1 MKTTIKIGSA
11 AYLLRGLNSDW
22 NPSNGVN
29 DILYSPE
36 FEPLTPL
43 AEDIPDARGKW
54 AYPDI
59 SLHPTAQDLLSALVP
74 YRIVDPSS
82 NVNSPGLPTGSLLM
96 GAASNGAAMKALS
109 KTVGVDLDNPDF
121 GYALVKLSR
130 CDGTADHAAGASG
143 ILVHM
148 RPKAPDPAYGV
159 SPAFYSAMV
168 GLRHFGKSLN
178 EQGTYGLQDAN
189 DYLSFFKQWGTHFV
203 SGVDAGDCIM
213 QVFAY
218 PSTQFKRVQDAYA
231 NQPEKLSGP
240 DATYFSQFTTD
251 LNKGE
256 YGYVKQYG
264 NLLNLS
270 NSTAFVESLTQGEWR
285 DAVWAK
291 NNSVFSIFNA
301 GNKMN
306 FAQLDDRL
314 TATTTTLVELSP
326 LTLFVEYKRSL
337 VWQSVFKAAF
347 TQKYQG
353 TIQSNFTIN
362 DHRDFVRMLPLDQP
376 GLVSSIA
383 TPTISTYKARIALDE
398 MQFVAADSVKDF
410 TILANVAQASDT
422 VEVPGTRIGLYGQ
435 VMDMRQA
442 GQPVVLKVKDGAYDA
457 LSIACDEF
465 LGAMA
470 IVNAAGNKYALV
482 VDGLLYG
489 LSGEGREADPV
500 AMLDVRRPIPA
511 NAIEGMIDSLQFA
524 LTFAEA
530 VAGDQAAGGDAAIQ
544 GLVRDS
550 LRWIA
555 DSIPSTSADPLVLN
569 LRIRALD
576 LSSFT
581 TNPAFGSFVPIL
593 PFGAYEAWIQKILAY
608 LDAIQLQINQN
619 QVAVALRKQ
628 AELTID
634 VGKTLNDNIIQ
645 SGDLLTKM
653 IDANAAQQSDLTSF
667 YDGLIAQQKG
677 EAAAQEAKVG
687 KLESEL
693 FAQQAV
699 VDTEVQKYKSAVERW
714 EAEEWVKFGLDV
726 ATNLFSLGVMLATP
740 ASAIGAVKE
749 MNQLAQMIQK
759 TLNVLNAS
767 YKLYTGITGE
777 ISKLQGAE
785 KALDG
790 LDGGNFG
797 DMPTQ
802 AWDDVSISFSLVLAT
817 GPKGDGVDEAKAR
830 LDAAFKILASR
841 GKAVSTAKSSL
852 HQVQRDIYAAQ
863 LQKELGQRQA
873 DRLKALKGTL
883 KPANIKDLDVS
894 KIDLVGLTGNLDFVR
909 NQMLNMLAK
918 AYLQQDLALQ
928 YENLQA
934 ATPILSF
941 SLLEFKGA
949 RVRQEETTIAALSAL
964 AQHGASTTTPIKYV
978 IDGVAATD
986 LSGGNTYSFSIG
998 LGAMEFLQYVDARVL
1013 SLVAEIDGV
1022 ASTDNGKVLVQ
1033 LAINGAPFSDR
1044 DTNRGT
1050 RVFRTPTR
1058 DRVYQFNA
1066 QTGEPDFTDGGGS
1079 WSEGVSRVTP
1089 FSTWQISLPKTKL
1102 NQGIT
1107 FKQST
1112 VRIVLSFVLDAR
1124 IVDEAALRKAR
1135 AKRQGARQ
1143 GITMLAA
1150 APAAPAIGSLPS
1162 VEQLVQTMYTQGTVT
1177 NRWDV
1182 VFNMSLA
1189 QINSALKKQYDTLK
1203 LSTPYK
1209 NSIVVET
1216 KTKVVEG
1223 VWSIV
1228 RYNILYGYP
1237 GLTFYTNNDNTAKLE
1252 AQILDG
1258 SSVTKCIQV
1267 GTDAPKCDPATV
1279 IKGETLT
1286 ANIKIGQVQ
1295 GTITTPG
1302 GNHNAMTV
1310 QLDMKEGSFDVS
1322 NMNLSNEQLL
1332 DFNMAVKAYFA
1343 ANPVIFVINQL
1354 DLTNIPTLDDLKPK
1368 GFYFKPLKTP
1378 SGNEMLQLYI
1388 QTGNRNLLDYSQT
1401 FLNNVPEPI
1410 PQGQECSLMLRSEL
1424 FYNAAMPQSMKAQSW
1439 KMAGVNP
1446 GSDQKAWSGKFTEA
1460 SVKGDVDL
1468 SPLNHSS
1475 SSPSVA
1481 FGGSSNTDYTY
1492 YIPGGNT
1499 ISWSMAGTT
1508 LTSLSDG
1515 RIWMSGTQSN
1525 KINFTQKACSSYSPC
1540 YFNCGPSCSESGLS
1554 TDVNMNVQANLPVV
1568 VEGTGRNQS
1577 IKIAMSNQAVT
1588 VTGHM
1593 SGGGPSGS
1601 DDLMAQVNQKIQQQI
1616 PPQIVKNMNVP
1627 FEAISVFALKNLLFP
1642 SDNVI
1647 KFEAARVP
1655 GDLLIVGTFV
1665 SV

>member
-1 MKTTIKIGSA
+1 MNNSIKLGQA
-11 AYLLRGLNSDW
+11 TNLLRGLNSDW
-22 NPSNGVN
+22 NPANGIN
-29 DILYSPE
+29 DILYAPASQ
-36 FEPLTPL
+36 PLSAT
-43 AEDIPDARGKW
+43 AVGMPDNLGSW

-59 SLHPTAQDLLSALVP
+59 SLHASAQDLLSALVP
-74 YRIVDPSS
+74 YRVVDPSS
-82 NVNSPGLPTGSLLM
+82 NVNAPGLPTGSLLM
-96 GAASNGAAMKALS
+96 GAASNPAALQALS
-109 KTVGVDLDNPDF
+109 QTVGIDLSNPDF

-130 CDGTADHAAGASG
+130 RDGMADHAAAASG

-148 RPKAPDPAYGV
+148 RPKAPDASYGV

-178 EQGTYGLQDAN
+178 EQGTYALQDAN
-189 DYLSFFKQWGTHFV
+189 DYLAFFKQWGTHFV
-203 SGVDAGDCIM
+203 SGVDTGDCIM

-218 PSTQFKRVQDAYA
+218 PSAQFKRVQKAYA

-240 DATYFSQFTTD
+240 DAAYFVQFTTD

-270 NSTAFVESLTQGEWR
+270 NSAAFVESLNQGEWK
-285 DAVWAK
+285 DAVWSK
-291 NNSVFSIFNA
+291 NTSIFSIFNS
-301 GNKMN
+301 GNKLN
-306 FAQLDDRL
+306 YSQLNDRF
-314 TATTTTLVELSP
+314 TDTTFTLVELSP
-326 LTLFVEYKRSL
+326 LTVFVEYKRSL
-337 VWQSVFKAAF
+337 VWQSVCKAAF
-347 TQKYQG
+347 TQKYRD
-353 TIQSNFTIN
+353 TIQSNFTIH
-362 DHRDFVRMLPLDQP
+362 DTRDFVKMLPLDQP

-398 MQFVAADSVKDF
+398 MQFVAAESVKNF
-410 TILANVAQASDT
+410 TILANVAQASGT
-422 VEVPGTRIGLYGQ
+422 VEVPGTAIGLYGQ

-442 GQPVVLKVKDGAYDA
+442 GQPVVLKVKDDAYAA

-470 IVNAAGNKYALV
+470 VVNAGGSQYALV

-489 LSGEGREADPV
+489 LVGEGREANPV
-500 AMLDVRRPIPA
+500 ALRDVRQPIPA
-511 NAIEGMIDSLQFA
+511 NAIAGMIDSLQFA

-530 VAGDQAAGGDAAIQ
+530 VAGDQSGCGDEAIQ
-544 GLVRDS
+544 GLVRDF

-555 DSIPSTSADPLVLN
+555 DSMPATSSDPLVLN

-593 PFGAYEAWIQKILAY
+593 PFEAYERWIQKILAY
-608 LDAIQLQINQN
+608 LDEIQLQINQN

-634 VGKTLNDNIIQ
+634 VGKTLNENIIQ
-645 SGDLLTKM
+645 SGDLLAKM

-687 KLESEL
+687 RLEADL

-714 EAEEWVKFGLDV
+714 ETEEWVKFGLDV

-797 DMPTQ
+797 DISPQ
-802 AWDDVSISFSLVLAT
+802 SWDDVSINFSLVLAT

-830 LDAAFKILASR
+830 LDAAFKILVSR
-841 GKAVSTAKSSL
+841 GKATSTAKSSL
-852 HQVQRDIYAAQ
+852 HQVQRDIYASQ

-883 KPANIKDLDVS
+883 KPANIKDLDVA

-928 YENLQA
+928 YQNLQA

-964 AQHGASTTTPIKYV
+964 AQHGASTTTPIRYV
-978 IDGVAATD
+978 IDGVAASD

-998 LGAMEFLQYVDARVL
+998 LGAKEFLQYVDARVL

-1022 ASTDNGKVLVQ
+1022 ADTDNGKVLVQ
-1033 LAINGAPFSDR
+1033 LAINGSPFSDR
-1044 DTNRGT
+1044 DPNRGT

-1066 QTGEPDFTDGGGS
+1066 QTGAPDFTDGGSS
-1079 WSEGVSRVTP
+1079 WSDGVSRVTP
-1089 FSTWQISLPKTKL
+1089 FSTWQISIPKTKL
-1102 NQGIT
+1102 NHGVT
-1107 FKQST
+1107 FKQPT
-1112 VRIVLSFVLDAR
+1112 VKIVLSFVLHAR
-1124 IVDEAALRKAR
+1124 IVDEAGLRKAR
-1135 AKRQGARQ
+1135 AQRLGR
-1143 GITMLAA
+1143 GTMLLAA
-1150 APAAPAIGSLPS
+1150 APAASAIGALPS
-1162 VEQLVQTMYTQGTVT
+1162 VEQLVQTMFNQGTVT

-1189 QINSALKKQYDTLK
+1189 QINGALKKQYDSLK
-1203 LSTPYK
+1203 VSTPYK

-1216 KTKVVEG
+1216 KTKVVDG
-1223 VWSIV
+1223 VWAIV

-1252 AQILDG
+1252 AQILEG

-1302 GNHNAMTV
+1302 GNHNVLTV

-1343 ANPVIFVINQL
+1343 ANPVIFIINQL
-1354 DLTNIPTLDDLKPK
+1354 DLTNIPTLEDLKPK

-1424 FYNAAMPQSMKAQSW
+1424 FYNAVMPQSMKAQSW

-1446 GSDQKAWSGKFTEA
+1446 GSEQKAWSGKFTEA

-1475 SSPSVA
+1475 TSSGQY
-1481 FGGSSNTDYTY
+1481 GGSNTDYTY

-1499 ISWSMAGTT
+1499 INWSMAGTT
-1508 LTSLSDG
+1508 LASLSDG
-1515 RIWMSGTQSN
+1515 RMWMSGTQSN
-1525 KINFTQKACSSYSPC
+1525 KINFTQKACSTYWPC
-1540 YFNCGPSCSESGLS
+1540 LFNCGPRCSESGLS
-1554 TDVNMNVQANLPVV
+1554 TDVNMNVQANLPVA

-1616 PPQIVKNMNVP
+1616 PAQIVKNMNVP
-1627 FEAISVFALKNLLFP
+1627 FDAISVFALKNLLFP

-1647 KFEAARVP
+1647 KFEAAKVP

-1665 SV
+1665 TA